1 MAASGLRDRKKE
13 RVRET
18 LLEVSGRLFRSRG
31 FDETTVDE
39 IAREAEVSRQTFFN
53 YFPSK
58 EAALTELGLRWLR
71 AQGELASR
79 GRRRAPPESTPD
91 GMREAI
97 LGQLAAIEKDRAFMT
112 LVFTRSGLFFPHGPH
127 VGSADDE
134 ARLDHTRAFMRALAA
149 RVRVGQ
155 KARRIR
161 SDVDAKQIA
170 EMYVAVLVITT
181 RLWLTGYWGERGSLV
196 ERGRRALRV
205 LEDGLRAPKAQR

>member
-1 MAASGLRDRKKE
+1 MSGLRERKKQL
-13 RVRET
+13 VRDGI
-18 LLEVSGRLFRSRG
+18 LEICGRLFRSRG

-39 IAREAEVSRQTFFN
+39 IAREAEISRQTFFN

-58 EAALTELGLRWLR
+58 EAVLAEIGLVWLR

-79 GRRRAPPESTPD
+79 GRRRGLPESTPE
-91 GMREAI
+91 GLRQAI
-97 LGQLAAIEKDRAFMT
+97 LDQLAAIEKDRELMR
-112 LVFTRSGLFFPHGPH
+112 LVFTRSGLFFPHGSH
-127 VGSADDE
+127 VGKAGDE
-134 ARLDHTRAFMRALAA
+134 ARLDHTRSFMAAVAA

-155 KARRIR
+155 KAKRIR
-161 SDVDAKQIA
+161 RDIDANQIA

-205 LEDGLRAPKAQR
+205 LEDGLRARKGSR